1 MEPTSKQFPAI
12 YRKGGD
18 QSELSQR
25 ANKQHGEEKVNKIGM
40 TAAQEYDYD
49 VKSGLQGAKNIVN
62 LNPTA
67 QEAIENPGSL
77 GGPVSGAA
85 LAKLKVK
92 KVNDK
97 KTKERELKRR

>member
-18 QSELSQR
+18 QSELSER
-25 ANKQHGEEKVNKIGM
+25 ATNQDIEERTNKRGM
-40 TAAQEYDYD
+40 SAAQEYDYD

-77 GGPVSGAA
+77 GGAVSGAA

-92 KVNDK
+92 KINDK